1 MVVGQSVG
9 LLTEDTSISNVISTV
24 LHFGIA
30 EPITVQVIVTITARA
45 LVPARSSLVT
55 SFQDSLNVS
64 SIDQHQCSDDCAL
77 GLVVELH
84 DGQEHPVESVVDN
97 VVGGCIRG
105 LSCQY
110 LPDSRRYQIVRVS
123 SEESGLTD
131 HEPSAL
137 LGLLDVNRRS
147 IFDG

>member
-1 MVVGQSVG
+1 M
-9 LLTEDTSISNVISTV
+9 LTEDTSISNVISTV

-84 DGQEHPVESVVDN
+84 DG
-97 VVGGCIRG
+97 
-105 LSCQY
+105 
-110 LPDSRRYQIVRVS
+110 
-123 SEESGLTD
+123 
-131 HEPSAL
+131 
-137 LGLLDVNRRS
+137 
-147 IFDG
+147 